1 MNRIRTIHIT
11 DTLRAG
17 GMERMAVNLVNCL
30 PREHYVPFLCTTREE
45 GPLADQVA
53 ADVVRLTLKRKSSFD
68 VSAVFRL
75 VAFIRAHNI
84 QIVHAYNASLF
95 VAGLASLFPP
105 HPAVIWHDHYGY
117 LAVQERPF
125 WWLYPSAAGRI
136 SGIIAVTQ
144 ALAEWSRARMSI
156 PTERIWYIPNFVCPP
171 ETDGNAPVLPGVA
184 GHRIVCVAQFRPE
197 KDHVMLLQA
206 MKHVVRQI
214 PTAHLFLVGT
224 SADPARRDRI
234 RDEVVKLGLDQQ
246 VSLLGLRHDV
256 HAILRG
262 CDVGVLS
269 SMSEGLPLALLEYG
283 MAKLP
288 AVATK
293 TGQCAEVLN
302 EGRAGI
308 LVPVGSHDQLAG
320 ALVSLLRSAERRA
333 ALGNALHRRVLE
345 RYSPVSV
352 MKQICHVYETVL
364 ARSNGMDKISP
375 PLSCSRSS

>member
-1 MNRIRTIHIT
+1 
-11 DTLRAG
+11 
-17 GMERMAVNLVNCL
+17 
-30 PREHYVPFLCTTREE
+30 LCTTREE

-53 ADVVRLTLKRKSSFD
+53 DDVGRLRLNRKSSFD

-84 QIVHAYNASLF
+84 QILHAYSASLF
-95 VAGLASLFPP
+95 VAGLASMFAPY
-105 HPAVIWHDHYGY
+105 PAVIWHDHYGF
-117 LAVQERPF
+117 LSVKERPL
-125 WWLYPSAAGRI
+125 WWLYPSAASRI

-171 ETDGNAPVLPGVA
+171 EADGNSPVLPGVA

-197 KDHVMLLQA
+197 KDHLMLLQA
-206 MKHVVRQI
+206 MRDVVRQI

-224 SADPARRDRI
+224 SADPAHRDRI
-234 RDEVVKLGLDQQ
+234 RDEMVKLGLDQQ
-246 VSLLGLRHDV
+246 VSLLGQRHDV
-256 HAILRG
+256 DAILRV

-288 AVATK
+288 VVATK

-308 LVPVGSHDQLAG
+308 LVPVGSHDRLAA
-320 ALVSLLRSAERRA
+320 ALVSLLRSAERRG

-352 MKQICHVYETVL
+352 VKQICQVYETVL
-364 ARSNGMDKISP
+364 AQSTGRDKDSHP
-375 PLSCSRSS
+375 RSCSRSS